1 MPVFEAFRLALQ
13 TIRAQKLKSGFSLL
27 GVFIGVAS
35 LIAAWSI
42 VNGVNRYMTEK
53 FAQTLYGVN
62 TFQLRRRPMFAANV
76 PDSVWRAWRR
86 RPRIKFS
93 DAEAV
98 TAALTMPVVTAWQ
111 SDDNG
116 SVFYGG
122 KEARDIQLVAASER
136 YFEIKNLRIA
146 IGRPFTAQ
154 ENRSGVPV
162 AVLGDAVAK
171 RLFVD
176 RAPLERTVRI
186 GGIGYRVIGV
196 VEKQGSVLGFPL
208 DRFVVVP
215 AFAPA
220 QSLVNPP
227 GVVDALLVK
236 ARSEVEMREAMEVAE
251 GVMRSRRHLRPN
263 QDNNFVLDTSEGVQR
278 FWAGISRILVVVL
291 PGVVIVSLVIGGIV
305 IMNIMLMSVA
315 ERTREIGL
323 RKSLGARR
331 RDVLR
336 QFLAE
341 SAALATV
348 GAAFGIVAGIGLT
361 LLINAVSPLP
371 ASVSP
376 ASVVLGVIMDGG
388 GQHQNLEDADPCRRR
403 PPVTIEE
410 ARRLEELPTI
420 AFVVVDDNTLADIN
434 FEGHTL
440 SAINVRG
447 RDADWPM
454 IEGGHIHPGRSFSHL
469 EDAAN
474 SHVAVVNTKLAENLF
489 GQRDAIARRIK
500 IGGVPYDVVGVYDPP
515 PRLFG
520 DGDRPEVMIPHGTFT
535 KDLPYFPGWMDMFVV
550 PQDSVSVERAIDD
563 VTMAMREK
571 RGLRPGQKNNFD
583 AITQDVYVQAINSFT
598 LVARVLMIV
607 LSMVGLLVGG
617 IGVVAI
623 MMISV
628 TERTREIGVRKALG
642 ATRREILWQFL
653 VEAATLTLVGGII
666 GMAVGWLVSL
676 VLAKATPVPSY
687 VPIGSVVLALCLAA
701 FTGLLFGILPARKAA
716 RLDPVE
722 ALRYE

>member
-98 TAALTMPVVTAWQ
+98 TAALT
-111 SDDNG
+111 
-116 SVFYGG
+116 
-122 KEARDIQLVAASER
+122 
-136 YFEIKNLRIA
+136 
-146 IGRPFTAQ
+146 
-154 ENRSGVPV
+154 VPV
-162 AVLGDAVAK
+162 
-171 RLFVD
+171 
-176 RAPLERTVRI
+176 
-186 GGIGYRVIGV
+186 
-196 VEKQGSVLGFPL
+196 
-208 DRFVVVP
+208 
-215 AFAPA
+215 FAPA

-376 ASVVLGVIMDGG
+376 ASVVLGVIMGAG
-388 GQHQNLEDADPCRRR
+388 
-403 PPVTIEE
+403 
-410 ARRLEELPTI
+410 
-420 AFVVVDDNTLADIN
+420 
-434 FEGHTL
+434 
-440 SAINVRG
+440 
-447 RDADWPM
+447 
-454 IEGGHIHPGRSFSHL
+454 
-469 EDAAN
+469 
-474 SHVAVVNTKLAENLF
+474 
-489 GQRDAIARRIK
+489 
-500 IGGVPYDVVGVYDPP
+500 VGVIA
-515 PRLFG
+515 G
-520 DGDRPEVMIPHGTFT
+520 
-535 KDLPYFPGWMDMFVV
+535 
-550 PQDSVSVERAIDD
+550 
-563 VTMAMREK
+563 
-571 RGLRPGQKNNFD
+571 
-583 AITQDVYVQAINSFT
+583 VY
-598 LVARVLMIV
+598 
-607 LSMVGLLVGG
+607 
-617 IGVVAI
+617 
-623 MMISV
+623 
-628 TERTREIGVRKALG
+628 
-642 ATRREILWQFL
+642 
-653 VEAATLTLVGGII
+653 
-666 GMAVGWLVSL
+666 
-676 VLAKATPVPSY
+676 
-687 VPIGSVVLALCLAA
+687 
-701 FTGLLFGILPARKAA
+701 PASRAA
-716 RLDPVE
+716 RLDPIA
-722 ALRYE
+722 ALRQE

>member
-176 RAPLERTVRI
+176 RTPLERSVRI
-186 GGIGYRVIGV
+186 GGIGYRVI
-196 VEKQGSVLGFPL
+196 
-208 DRFVVVP
+208 VVV

-305 IMNIMLMSVA
+305 I
-315 ERTREIGL
+315 
-323 RKSLGARR
+323 
-331 RDVLR
+331 
-336 QFLAE
+336 
-341 SAALATV
+341 
-348 GAAFGIVAGIGLT
+348 
-361 LLINAVSPLP
+361 
-371 ASVSP
+371 
-376 ASVVLGVIMDGG
+376 
-388 GQHQNLEDADPCRRR
+388 
-403 PPVTIEE
+403 
-410 ARRLEELPTI
+410 
-420 AFVVVDDNTLADIN
+420 
-434 FEGHTL
+434 
-440 SAINVRG
+440 
-447 RDADWPM
+447 
-454 IEGGHIHPGRSFSHL
+454 
-469 EDAAN
+469 
-474 SHVAVVNTKLAENLF
+474 
-489 GQRDAIARRIK
+489 
-500 IGGVPYDVVGVYDPP
+500 
-515 PRLFG
+515 
-520 DGDRPEVMIPHGTFT
+520 
-535 KDLPYFPGWMDMFVV
+535 
-550 PQDSVSVERAIDD
+550 
-563 VTMAMREK
+563 
-571 RGLRPGQKNNFD
+571 
-583 AITQDVYVQAINSFT
+583 
-598 LVARVLMIV
+598 
-607 LSMVGLLVGG
+607 
-617 IGVVAI
+617 
-623 MMISV
+623 
-628 TERTREIGVRKALG
+628 
-642 ATRREILWQFL
+642 
-653 VEAATLTLVGGII
+653 
-666 GMAVGWLVSL
+666 
-676 VLAKATPVPSY
+676 
-687 VPIGSVVLALCLAA
+687 
-701 FTGLLFGILPARKAA
+701 
-716 RLDPVE
+716 
-722 ALRYE
+722 